1 MKRPQKTQIVTNDWT
16 LPGIM
21 KGPIVIFSVYLAIC
35 VVFVWFGG
43 LVGAQGVTDKYWDEI
58 PTFDKWCP
66 GHKQN
71 VCP

>member
-43 LVGAQGVTDKYWDEI
+43 LVGAPGV
-58 PTFDKWCP
+58 C
-66 GHKQN
+66 H
-71 VCP
+71 